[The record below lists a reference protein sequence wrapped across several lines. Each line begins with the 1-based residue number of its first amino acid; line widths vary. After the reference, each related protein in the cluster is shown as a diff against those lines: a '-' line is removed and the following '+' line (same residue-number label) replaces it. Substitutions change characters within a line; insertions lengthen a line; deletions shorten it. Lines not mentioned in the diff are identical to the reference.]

1 MDDKE
6 FVIENNNEIDLT
18 IFTNIN
24 NGIINKNYFKKITK
38 KLDDLNQD
46 INYDIKYTTLEELE
60 KNYEKFI
67 ILLKDI
73 PTTNNNELKWGV
85 MEENDKYKYIGQFN
99 GRKRNINK

>member
-1 MDDKE
+1 MDNE
-6 FVIENNNEIDLT
+6 EVIAKNDNEIDLI
-18 IFTNIN
+18 IFTNID
-24 NGIINKNYFKKITK
+24 NGIKNSNYFKKITK
-38 KLDDLNQD
+38 KLDDLKQD